1 MTQQPRPII
10 IDTDPGIDD
19 AVALAIALYSEKL
32 DVRLITTIAGN
43 VSLQKVTT
51 NALRLLKFFGKN
63 VPVALGADRPLI
75 KAPID
80 ASDIHGSTGMDGFE
94 FEEPTED
101 LVLKE
106 HAVNAMRR
114 VIMASDEPI
123 TLVPIG
129 PLTNIA
135 LLLKMY
141 PEVKEKIA
149 EIVLMGGSTTRGNM
163 GVMSEFN
170 IFADPEAAK
179 IVFSAGLP
187 VVMVGLDVGLKALV
201 YPEDSAELKVMNKT
215 GNMIYQLFQKYR
227 GGSMKTGLK
236 MYDSCAIAYLLQPE
250 MFQVADTFVDVE
262 LNGSLTAGCTVVDL
276 KGYLK
281 QPSNAKVCV
290 DLDPD
295 MFKQWFMESLR
306 KCN

>member
-114 VIMASDEPI
+114 VIMESDEPI

-201 YPEDSAELKVMNKT
+201 YPEDSAELKVMNET

-250 MFQVADTFVDVE
+250 MFQVVDTFVDVE

>member
-1 MTQQPRPII
+1 MTTIRPII

-43 VSLQKVTT
+43 VGLDKVTK
-51 NALRLLKFFGKN
+51 NALRLLKFFNKN
-63 VPVALGADRPLI
+63 VPVALGANRPLI

-80 ASDIHGSTGMDGFE
+80 ASDIHGSTGMDGFD

-114 VIMASDEPI
+114 VIMDSKEPI

-135 LLLKMY
+135 LLFNMY
-141 PEVKEKIA
+141 PEVKDNIA
-149 EIVLMGGSTTRGNM
+149 EIVLMGGSTGRGNA
-163 GVMSEFN
+163 GVMAEFN
-170 IFADPEAAK
+170 IYADPEAAK
-179 IVFSAGLP
+179 IVFQSNLP
-187 VVMVGLDVGLKALV
+187 LVMVGLDVGLKALV
-201 YPEDSAELKVMNKT
+201 YPEDSEQLKVMNQT

-236 MYDSCAIAYLLQPE
+236 MYDATAIAYLLNPE
-250 MFQVADTFVDVE
+250 MFQVVDTFVDVE
-262 LNGSLTAGCTVVDL
+262 LNGSMTTGCTVVDL
-276 KGYLK
+276 KGYLGK
-281 QPSNAKVCV
+281 PNNAKVCV
-290 DLDPD
+290 DIDPQ
-295 MFKQWFMESLR
+295 MFKQWFMDSLK